1 MDIGRM
7 LAWGAARH
15 PEQRAVGG
23 RRPLTFRQWD
33 AYTNQ
38 LARTLADLGVRRAD
52 RVVLHLAN
60 GTELAG
66 LYLAVQK
73 LGAVAVP
80 LSTRFGPAEIGHCLQ
95 DCAPVLV
102 VTDATT
108 SSQSRA
114 APVAL
119 PDAPR
124 RVYAGDPRDAPAG
137 EVALAPLV
145 GAQPDGPIPVAVDS
159 GDLSV
164 MLYTSGT
171 TGRPKGVPRTHAAEH
186 AATVAHVLQSGHR
199 SGDVALGVMPLFHTM
214 GVRTLLASLLVGG
227 TWVPQRRFDADESSE
242 LIVRDGVTSLYLVP
256 TIYWSLLNTGRM
268 HELTSL
274 RRLGYA
280 GAPMAPDLAR
290 HLAGTVRPRTFVNHY
305 GSTEIYTFT
314 VEPDVAARPG
324 SAGRAGIFSRVR
336 VIANAAGA
344 GAEDVVAPGEP
355 GQVIASMDSPEAF
368 SGYWARG
375 DADEAAIRNGWYHT
389 GDLAICDEQGNLW
402 YQGRVDDMI
411 ISGGENIYP
420 ADIEAALAAS
430 PAIGDNVVV
439 GLPDERWGQA
449 VTAFVV
455 PRAGLDPEKAVREVQ
470 HFIRTSSGLPSLKRP
485 KRVVA
490 VDRIPRSPVGKILRR
505 QLTDG
510 GYDALAD
517 TASGPHIPNGPEVP
531 AR

>member
-7 LAWGAARH
+7 LAWSAARH

-38 LARTLADLGVRRAD
+38 LARALADLGVRGAH
-52 RVVLHLAN
+52 RVVLHMSN
-60 GTELAG
+60 GAELAS

-80 LSTRFGPAEIGHCLQ
+80 LSTRFGPNEIGHCLR

-102 VTDATT
+102 ITDATT
-108 SSQSRA
+108 SGQSQA
-114 APVAL
+114 ASVVL
-119 PDAPR
+119 PDAPT
-124 RVYAGDPRDAPAG
+124 RVYAGDPRDAPTG

-145 GAQPDGPIPVAVDS
+145 GAQPDAPVPVTVDDR
-159 GDLSV
+159 DLSV
-164 MLYTSGT
+164 LLYTSGT

-186 AATVAHVLQSGHR
+186 AATVAHVLQSRLR
-199 SGDVALGVMPLFHTM
+199 SGDVTLGVMPLFHTM

-227 TWVPQRRFDADESSE
+227 TWVPQSRFDADESSE
-242 LIVRDGVTSLYLVP
+242 LILHEGVTSLYLVP
-256 TIYWSLLNTGRM
+256 TIYWALLNTGRL

-274 RRLGYA
+274 QRIGYA

-290 HLAGTVRPRTFVNHY
+290 RLAETVRPRTFVNHY

-324 SAGRAGIFSRVR
+324 SAGRAGVFSHIR
-336 VIANAAGA
+336 VIANGAGA

-355 GQVIASMDSPEAF
+355 GQVIASMATPEAF
-368 SGYWARG
+368 SGYWGRA
-375 DADEAAIRNGWYHT
+375 DADEAAIRNGWYRT
-389 GDLAICDEQGNLW
+389 GDLAIRDEQGNLW

-455 PRAGLDPEKAVREVQ
+455 PREGLDPDDVVREVQ
-470 HFIRTSSGLPSLKRP
+470 RFIRNSSGLPSLKRP
-485 KRVVA
+485 KRVIA

-517 TASGPHIPNGPEVP
+517 TASSPHIPEELEVP
-531 AR
+531 R